1 MAIPLLPNTFY
12 PVGTRGELN
21 GTKVIVHEIEIFDCS
36 NCVLMSVSCAKY
48 SSTKLSRADRKGVI
62 FKSIYNE

>member
-21 GTKVIVHEIEIFDCS
+21 GTKVIVHETEIFDCS
-36 NCVLMSVSCAKY
+36 NCVLMPVSCVKY
-48 SSTKLSRADRKGVI
+48 SCIKLNRADRKDVI
-62 FKSIYNE
+62 FKSIYN

>member
-21 GTKVIVHEIEIFDCS
+21 GTKVIVHETEIFDCS
-36 NCVLMSVSCAKY
+36 NCVLMPVSCVKY
-48 SSTKLSRADRKGVI
+48 SCIKFNRADRKDVI
-62 FKSIYNE
+62 FKSIYN